1 MANKYYR
8 YLTDDLTPYIVQAE
22 SDIMDMYSTIVKQF
36 TDLVTNRNTGS
47 PSQPTAY
54 DTLEDAQAA
63 GTYMTVDFTDA
74 PIKPSSIAVRGLALS
89 LNGFGS
95 AFMTVL
101 NDSIIDNGGQAFGS
115 DFTATIEENNLGLEG
130 ELPFDTGEQLDSG
143 PSMAITGY
151 KGEQKLS

>member
-8 YLTDDLTPYIVQAE
+8 YLADDLTPYIIQAE
-22 SDIMDMYSTIVKQF
+22 SDIMDMYNTIVKQF
-36 TDLVTNRNTGS
+36 SDLVTNRNVAS
-47 PSQPTAY
+47 PSQPSAF

-63 GTYMTVDFTDA
+63 GTYMAIDFTGA
-74 PIKPSSIAVRGLALS
+74 ELKPSSIAVRGIALS

-95 AFMTVL
+95 AFMPVL
-101 NDSIIDNGGQAFGS
+101 NDSIVDNGGAAFGQ
-115 DFTATIEENNLGLEG
+115 DLTATIEAGNLSLEG

-143 PSMAITGY
+143 PTMVITGY